1 MDDNSLKEKL
11 ATFLDKKIETYKEE
25 ITKDTLAKNIF
36 EEFGYPFLKE
46 SKAINI
52 NSNGKKKLTTDSISK
67 IIELL
72 KTDQKFYDTLVNF
85 LVTHLNWLYI
95 YCSGMFEKKKE
106 VIEPIKENFES
117 YEKNFKKLNKR
128 IINIRN
134 LIIKYINLNYIDIKQ
149 CDSSTSLSDL
159 VKYDNSDDLSEQMR
173 TAYIFLSVFRLRQS
187 SEKKNKTDDSENFCI
202 LLNHFLENINTLL
215 SSNENKILQKIP
227 INNKLSSLYS
237 VKKIGGDDLKKK
249 LSGIHSDRIKDYGV
263 FILENIINELVG

>member
-1 MDDNSLKEKL
+1 MDDTSLKEKL
-11 ATFLDKKIETYKEE
+11 ATFLDEKIQTYKEP
-25 ITKDTLAKNIF
+25 TSRNNLAKNIF
-36 EEFGYPFLKE
+36 KEFGYPFLKA
-46 SKAINI
+46 SNAINI
-52 NSNGKKKLTTDSISK
+52 NRNGKKKLTSDSIRK

-106 VIEPIKENFES
+106 EIEPIKKNFES
-117 YEKNFKKLNKR
+117 YEEIFKNSNIR

-173 TAYIFLSVFRLRQS
+173 TAYIFLSVLRLRQS

-227 INNKLSSLYS
+227 IYNKLSSLYS
-237 VKKIGGDDLKKK
+237 VKKISGDDLKKK
-249 LSGIHSDRIKDYGV
+249 LSGIHSDEIKDYGV

>member
-1 MDDNSLKEKL
+1 MDDTSLKEKL
-11 ATFLDKKIETYKEE
+11 ATFLGTKI
-25 ITKDTLAKNIF
+25 INSNINKDNLAQNIF

-46 SKAINI
+46 SSYIPIN
-52 NSNGKKKLTTDSISK
+52 NSGKKKLNPASIKK

-106 VIEPIKENFES
+106 KINLIKTN
-117 YEKNFKKLNKR
+117 YNLYKKSFNDSNNKR

-173 TAYIFLSVFRLRQS
+173 TAYIFLSVLRLRQS

-237 VKKIGGDDLKKK
+237 VKKISGDDLKKK
-249 LSGIHSDRIKDYGV
+249 LSGIHSDEIKDYGV
-263 FILENIINELVG
+263 FILENIINKLVG

>member
-1 MDDNSLKEKL
+1 MDDTHLKERL
-11 ATFLDKKIETYKEE
+11 TTFLNNKIQTYKEP
-25 ITKDTLAKNIF
+25 TSRNTLAENIF
-36 EEFGYPFLKE
+36 KEFGYPFLKV
-46 SKAINI
+46 SSDITINR
-52 NSNGKKKLTTDSISK
+52 SGKKKLTPDSIRK

-106 VIEPIKENFES
+106 KIEPIKKNFES
-117 YEKNFKKLNKR
+117 YEEIFKKSNIR

-215 SSNENKILQKIP
+215 SSNENKILQKIQK
-227 INNKLSSLYS
+227 NKTLSPLYS
-237 VKKIGGDDLKKK
+237 VNKIKKDDLEKK
-249 LSGIHSDRIKDYGV
+249 LSGIHSEEIRNYGV